1 MLFYIDLV
9 QKEIKSKKKRE
20 AQEPLPNRHGELW
33 SLAVIACDISGIS
46 VYLHSAAA
54 NPPASALMSQI
65 RRDLA
70 TGDILTALT
79 LMDGGKEG
87 RWRIGRE
94 VGVGRARDLNAGG
107 RGGREGKGRGRPGL
121 VSQVAM
127 KVFVGK

>member
-1 MLFYIDLV
+1 M
-9 QKEIKSKKKRE
+9 
-20 AQEPLPNRHGELW
+20 
-33 SLAVIACDISGIS
+33 
-46 VYLHSAAA
+46 YLHSAAA

-107 RGGREGKGRGRPGL
+107 RGRPGL